1 MKVKARFFSELM
13 TALSLMMDLDE
24 NRKLYHAWRVAIV
37 AEKDVPANIARGQ
50 NPDILCRFA
59 PRHRRDFLA
68 RPRHTLY

>member
-37 AEKDVPANIARGQ
+37 AEKMSRQ
-50 NPDILCRFA
+50 IL
-59 PRHRRDFLA
+59 PE
-68 RPRHTLY
+68 